1 MVLGPS
7 LSAARTSA
15 RFDSDF
21 DPGTSTT
28 ARRGPAGR
36 GARQGPTADGRGAR
50 VPVAGS
56 LMGPRLSSPPAGPP
70 GARTRPAPAGIP
82 APVPALSGC
91 DDSDGAG

>member
-1 MVLGPS
+1 M
-7 LSAARTSA
+7 
-15 RFDSDF
+15 
-21 DPGTSTT
+21 
-28 ARRGPAGR
+28 
-36 GARQGPTADGRGAR
+36 
-50 VPVAGS
+50 PVAGS